1 MRSPS
6 WLSFISAP
14 NAVKSP
20 RLNNFGHSS
29 ARRHSFTPNSAT
41 PFTVPATFLLSLVG
55 VEHPRHAMY
64 PRRLGAWR
72 RGATPSLR
80 PVNTERAAARRHG
93 GFQERLRNIR
103 RTQPT
108 ARRESPSGPRKR
120 NSSNE
125 TLRRRFICIATH
137 LFVRQD
143 SHIRVT
149 PLTAC
154 SALRA
159 IPSLRSALTA
169 FGGYVLITS
178 RFVCDS
184 CSFHHDSSAKLVLA
198 YLTLTHSSEIYP
210 FFHPRRNRN
219 RLCPHSV
226 CVAPEVEIDIAELHL
241 AALRIEEDVV

>member
-143 SHIRVT
+143 SHIRVA

-154 SALRA
+154 RPIDAAMKYYDKTQFGRDRTPGDPQRFYNVNSLVWRCGAAGVLAL
-159 IPSLRSALTA
+159 PVLTA
-169 FGGYVLITS
+169 
-178 RFVCDS
+178 
-184 CSFHHDSSAKLVLA
+184 HDISL
-198 YLTLTHSSEIYP
+198 
-210 FFHPRRNRN
+210 
-219 RLCPHSV
+219 
-226 CVAPEVEIDIAELHL
+226 PEQ
-241 AALRIEEDVV
+241 